1 MALQRIS
8 EKQQPEMEG
17 NSVKVRDAS
26 SQGDSSN
33 KVVGDA
39 ELLIGNGNG
48 FNTEVIS
55 GDATMSNGGALT
67 IANNAINADKL
78 ADNAVD
84 TAALVDLNVTTG
96 KLAQGAVTNAKMA
109 ANSVDSDQYV
119 DGSIERVHLAAD
131 AIDGSKIDDDAVD
144 SEHIADGAIDLAHM
158 SANSV
163 DSDQYVDGSI
173 DLVHMSANSVDSD
186 QYVDGSI
193 DTAHIADAQITL
205 AKMAANSVDSDQYV
219 DGSIDLAHM
228 SANSVDSDQYVDG
241 SVDNVHLAGS
251 ITADKLNNAIFED
264 LETLGPVGGDGEILV
279 GSGAGVF
286 AYESGNTART
296 SLGLGTG
303 DSPQFTSL
311 VLTGDLQ
318 VDGDIE
324 RRNATELM
332 IADLTIECA
341 GDAANAAQ
349 ADSAGFKIGGI
360 DATLLWDNGN
370 SRLNLSHKLNSDN
383 GFRGDLEGNAD
394 SATVLETARTIAMTG
409 DVVWN
414 SGDFNGSANVTA
426 GATIQADAVT
436 TSKILDANVTT
447 AKLAD
452 LNVTTGKLAAVS
464 VTTAKLADSA
474 VTSLKLGDAQVLTAK
489 LADSAV
495 TTAKLG
501 DAQVTLAKMAANSV
515 DSDQYVDGSIDRIHL
530 AADAIDGSKLDD
542 DAVDSEHIA
551 AGAIDPEHFDS
562 ACFGAGLMSDS
573 GKFRLNILRDDFLG
587 SAGDDDLNLQNS
599 NGGTV
604 NTVAFGALQA
614 AAVLS
619 AGSGNFADKPDPGNF
634 LMVFV
639 NGMLQ
644 QVEITNTASGKGND
658 RLESGAI
665 DCLLDI
671 NSRKIFFMEGDIDD
685 ADMVT
690 VSYMAD

>member
-144 SEHIADGAIDLAHM
+144 SEHIADGAIDLA
-158 SANSV
+158 
-163 DSDQYVDGSI
+163 
-173 DLVHMSANSVDSD
+173 HMSANSVDSD